1 MNEET
6 EVIAFRMTLVN
17 GQIELYR
24 KRHDEIWPE
33 LEAALRA
40 AGVVEYRIFNQQG
53 SDDLFAVMRR
63 KKAHS
68 LNALATSSLMRRW
81 WEMMADVTV
90 TGSDGVPI
98 QAELAQVYEMNQQV
112 RERPQP

>member
-6 EVIAFRMTLVN
+6 EVIAFRMMLVD

-40 AGVVEYRIFNQQG
+40 AGVVEYRIFNEPG
-53 SDDLFAVMRR
+53 SHDLFAVMLR
-63 KKAHS
+63 KKAHR
-68 LNALATSSLMRRW
+68 LNTLAASSVMRRW
-81 WEMMADVTV
+81 WDMMADVTV
-90 TGSDGVPI
+90 TGPDGVPMQREML
-98 QAELAQVYEMNQQV
+98 QAYVMK
-112 RERPQP
+112 QPDLGQ

>member
-1 MNEET
+1 MSEET
-6 EVIAFRMTLVN
+6 EVVAFRMMLVN

-40 AGVVEYRIFNQQG
+40 AGIVEYRIFNEPG

-63 KKAHS
+63 KRDHS
-68 LNALATSSLMRRW
+68 LDALAASALMHRW
-81 WEMMADVTV
+81 WDMMADVTV
-90 TGSDGVPI
+90 TGPDGVPI
-98 QAELAQVYEMNQQV
+98 QRKMLQAYVMKQSDEGC
-112 RERPQP
+112 

>member
-6 EVIAFRMTLVN
+6 EVIAFRMTLVG

-33 LEAALRA
+33 LQAALHA
-40 AGVVEYRIFNQQG
+40 AGVVEYRIFNEPG
-53 SDDLFAVMRR
+53 SEDLFAVMRR

-68 LNALATSSLMRRW
+68 LNALAASPLMRRW
-81 WEMMADVTV
+81 WDMMADVTV
-90 TGSDGVPI
+90 TGPDGVPV
-98 QAELAQVYEMNQQV
+98 QREMLEAYVMKQS
-112 RERPQP
+112 

>member
-1 MNEET
+1 MSGGG
-6 EVIAFRMTLVN
+6 EVVAFRMTLVA

-40 AGVVEYRIFNQQG
+40 AGVVEYRIFNQPG
-53 SDDLFAVMRR
+53 SNDLFAVMHR

-68 LNALATSSLMRRW
+68 LDALAASSLMRRW
-81 WEMMADVTV
+81 WDMMADVTV

-98 QAELAQVYEMNQQV
+98 QEELLQVYEMKQ
-112 RERPQP
+112 